1 MMSYPLKSE
10 KIMEAELWTIPYID
24 MPIHFWHK
32 LKEDYSLYID
42 EVYLP
47 LPGGDTPSG
56 RPEQSSRF
64 VMDFL
69 RDSPFPVSFLINPIV
84 LDKPIEDLSDVII
97 DKLMEMCDQYNVRS
111 VTLSNLMLAQ
121 HIKRRIPE
129 LRLHASVLMD
139 IFAPAQIVY
148 INEVFDVLVPSSRI
162 IRDLKAL
169 RVLKKSFNGE
179 VKLIVNEGCL
189 PHCVLRNQH
198 FYEMGC
204 KFPYPKSLC
213 KDILKEKPWLG
224 LTGSWILPQH
234 LHLYEDVF
242 DKLKL
247 SGRVTLQ
254 NSTYYNEVLKSYIIR
269 KPRRPHKIGA
279 GPVCSDLNFHIEDYF
294 FETLLNCNKMC
305 HDCNICEEYYEKNK
319 YAAI

>member
-1 MMSYPLKSE
+1 
-10 KIMEAELWTIPYID
+10 MEAKLWTIPYID
-24 MPIHFWHK
+24 EPIQFWHK
-32 LKEDYSLYID
+32 LKEDYSICID

-64 VMDFL
+64 VRDFL

-84 LDKPIEDLSDVII
+84 FDKPLEDISGEIT

-121 HIKRRIPE
+121 YIKRRIPE
-129 LRLHASVLMD
+129 LKLHASVLMD
-139 IFAPAQIVY
+139 IFTPAQIVY

-169 RVLKKSFNGE
+169 RVLKNSFNGE

-204 KFPYPKSLC
+204 KTHYPKSLC
-213 KDILKEKPWLG
+213 KDKIKEKPWLG
-224 LTGSWILPQH
+224 LTGSWMLPQH

-254 NSTYYNEVLKSYIIR
+254 NPGYYNEVLKSYIFR
-269 KPRRPHKIGA
+269 NPRRPHKIGA
-279 GPVCSDLNFHIEDYF
+279 GPVCRNLNFHIEDDF
-294 FETLLNCNKMC
+294 FETLLNCKKDC
-305 HDCNICEEYYEKNK
+305 HRCYVCEEYYEKSKNL
-319 YAAI
+319 AI

>member
-1 MMSYPLKSE
+1 MC
-10 KIMEAELWTIPYID
+10 
-24 MPIHFWHK
+24 
-32 LKEDYSLYID
+32 ID

-47 LPGGDTPSG
+47 LPGRDIPSG
-56 RPEQSSRF
+56 RPEQPSRF

-69 RDSPFPVSFLINPIV
+69 QNSPFPVSFLINPIV
-84 LDKPIEDLSDVII
+84 FNKPLEDLSGVIT
-97 DKLMEMCDQYNVRS
+97 DKLKEMCDQYNVRS

-121 HIKRRIPE
+121 YIKNKIPE
-129 LRLHASVLMD
+129 LKLHASVLMD
-139 IFAPAQIVY
+139 IFTPAQIVY

-169 RVLKKSFNGE
+169 RALKHSFNGE

-204 KFPYPKSLC
+204 KTPFPKSLC
-213 KDILKEKPWLG
+213 KNILKEKPWLG

-234 LHLYEDVF
+234 LPLYEDVF

-254 NSTYYNEVLKSYIIR
+254 NPGYYNEVLKSYIFR
-269 KPRRPHKIGA
+269 KPRRPHKIGT
-279 GPVCSDLNFHIEDYF
+279 GPVCSNLNFHIDDEF
-294 FETLLNCNKMC
+294 FKTLLNCDKVC
-305 HDCNICEEYYEKNK
+305 HRCFVCEDYYENK
-319 YAAI
+319 RSSAI